1 MHFSIWCINTLSSL
15 KSFFL
20 SVNNAYSF
28 SVFFYNF
35 NIFITFILFV
45 LVGFRFWY
53 KNLFRSYIHINFPLH
68 PMCILLKSFYG
79 YLYAG
84 ITRLS
89 TQRPFH
95 KVQVLNQTKR
105 HQHLYFLG
113 LTVSISSPF
122 PFMKTRPFYY
132 IRRLQYL
139 WLFGRDPGVSISRL
153 PMEARTVLVKSSIF
167 AFSGSQE
174 FASLAFP

>member
-1 MHFSIWCINTLSSL
+1 M
-15 KSFFL
+15 
-20 SVNNAYSF
+20 
-28 SVFFYNF
+28 
-35 NIFITFILFV
+35 
-45 LVGFRFWY
+45 
-53 KNLFRSYIHINFPLH
+53 
-68 PMCILLKSFYG
+68 
-79 YLYAG
+79 
-84 ITRLS
+84 S

-105 HQHLYFLG
+105 HQHLDFLG
-113 LTVSISSPF
+113 LTVSISCPF

-139 WLFGRDPGVSISRL
+139 RLFGRDLGVSISRL

-174 FASLAFP
+174 FTSLAFPEKPGNFHLRNSHSWLLAWLFLTILTRDSFLNKPFHESLIIFT